1 MVIIIRCN
9 NIISDPRAMKYVKY
23 LRQTRKDYLLIGWNR
38 EGNLVNTS
46 NSIYYQKKA
55 GFNVGGFKA
64 VSNRIG
70 WMWFVYKSLIKYAP
84 RNAILHG
91 CDVDSAFPAACYK
104 LTHHSTKLI
113 FDVFDWFSSSLAK
126 QSAYIRRAFSFM
138 ERFTLN
144 KSNHVI
150 ICEEE
155 RKEQIQFPIQD
166 KKLSILPNIP
176 YFETETFLR
185 STPFRWANPSLL
197 CFSYV
202 GGLVCDRCL
211 NEIISI
217 AQKGIINLAIAGYGR
232 KDLEEKLSSLKDCPN
247 IRYYG
252 KVKYE
257 VGLNISFN
265 SDIMFAMYSIDN
277 PNHVYAA
284 PNKYYEAMLLGKP
297 LFTTKGTIVE
307 KKVLSNKLGYVAGE
321 TEKEIVEAIKRI
333 DKEDVKKKGRTARQ
347 LWESRYRSF
356 SEDFM
361 EKEYEE
367 MIK

>member
-9 NIISDPRAMKYVKY
+9 DVLSDPRAVKYVKY
-23 LRQTRKDYLLIGWNR
+23 LCQTGKEYLLIGWDR
-38 EGNLVNTS
+38 EGNNEEHTNT
-46 NSIYYQKKA
+46 IYYHKKA
-55 GFNVGGFKA
+55 GFNVGGLKA
-64 VSNRIG
+64 VSDRIG
-70 WMWFVYKSLIKYAP
+70 WMWFVYKTLIKYAP

-232 KDLEEKLSSLKDCPN
+232 KELEDKLSSLKDCPN
-247 IRYYG
+247 IRYFG

-257 VGLNISFN
+257 DGLNISFN
-265 SDIMFAMYSIDN
+265 SDIMFAMYSIEN

-297 LFTTKGTIVE
+297 LLTTKGTIVE
-307 KKVLSNKLGYVAGE
+307 KKVLSNKIGYVAGE

-333 DKEDVKKKGRTARQ
+333 DKEDVKKKGRAARQ

-356 SEDFM
+356 TEDFM